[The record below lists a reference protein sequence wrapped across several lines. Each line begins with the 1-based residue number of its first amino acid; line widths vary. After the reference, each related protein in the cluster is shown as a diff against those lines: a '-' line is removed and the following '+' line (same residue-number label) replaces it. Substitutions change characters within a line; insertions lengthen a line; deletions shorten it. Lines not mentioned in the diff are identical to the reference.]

1 MVDDESSMR
10 EFLGICLKRSGHQ
23 VTAAAS
29 LAAAQAALAATEFDL
44 VITDLRLG
52 GGTDGLMVLDA
63 VKQRAPETQV
73 VVITAYATAD
83 TALSAMKRG
92 AYDYLTKPFKID
104 EITVVIER
112 ALEKRRLVREN
123 ATLRDELHSRVR
135 LDRLLGKS
143 QAMQRVFDL
152 VRKVAQSRT
161 TVLLTG
167 ESGTGKELV
176 ARAIHNEGSRAQKP
190 FLAVNCGAIPDAI
203 LESELFGH
211 VKGAFTGAAVDK
223 VGLFESATAGT
234 LLLDEVGELPAQL
247 QVKLLRALQER
258 KIKPV
263 GGVHEREVDVR
274 VIAATHR
281 DLEAEVGRGA
291 FRQDLYYRL
300 NVIEIRLPPLFQ
312 RKEDIPLLVDHFL
325 RKFAA
330 EQGRK
335 APLIEPRTLA
345 ALVDYDY
352 PGNVRELENLIE
364 RAMTLDAGPVLAR
377 DALPSLLPQRP
388 QRVAS
393 SGGSRASGTWAAAT
407 RGSPTP
413 MATPAASSSAPPPSQ
428 AKPGPPTP
436 LATPAVPSS
445 GPQPITVPIPRLANV
460 PPAAAPPATA
470 APPPEPELP
479 EIDLPPEGIDLE
491 QVMGDYE
498 RELLNAALRRTGG
511 VRKEAARLL
520 GVTFRSLRYRLA
532 KLGIDPD
539 AASDDPGSEDPPA
552 DPRRQITQPP
562 TK

>member
-1 MVDDESSMR
+1 MR
-10 EFLGICLKRSGHQ
+10 EFLGICLKRAGHQ
-23 VTAAAS
+23 VTVAGTLPAAE
-29 LAAAQAALAATEFDL
+29 AALLATEFDL

-52 GGTDGLMVLDA
+52 GGADGLMVLDK
-63 VKQRAPETQV
+63 VKARAPETQV
-73 VVITAYATAD
+73 VVITAYATAE

-92 AYDYLTKPFKID
+92 AYDYLTKPFKVD
-104 EITVVIER
+104 EITVVIDR

-123 ATLRDELHSRVR
+123 ATLRDELSSRVR

-143 QAMQRVFDL
+143 HAMQRVFDL

-176 ARAIHNEGSRAQKP
+176 ARAIHNEGQRAQRP

-211 VKGAFTGAAVDK
+211 VKGSFTGAATDK
-223 VGLFESATAGT
+223 MGLFESATGGT

-258 KIKPV
+258 KVKPV

-281 DLEAEVGRGA
+281 DLEAEVSRGA

-300 NVIEIRLPPLFQ
+300 NVIEIRLPPLYQ
-312 RKEDIPLLVDHFL
+312 RKEDIPLLCDHFV

-335 APLIEPRTLA
+335 APLVEPRALA

-364 RAMTLDAGPVLAR
+364 RAMTLEPGPVLSR
-377 DALPSLLPQRP
+377 ESLPALGPQRP

-393 SGGSRASGTWAAAT
+393 AGATRASGTWSAAA
-407 RGSPTP
+407 RL
-413 MATPAASSSAPPPSQ
+413 
-428 AKPGPPTP
+428 TP
-436 LATPAVPSS
+436 LATPAATPASAT
-445 GPQPITVPIPRLANV
+445 PLATPAALLTPPPPGV
-460 PPAAAPPATA
+460 VTIHPGPPASSAAASAGGAPPAGG
-470 APPPEPELP
+470 PPLPESMLP
-479 EIDLPPEGIDLE
+479 EIDLPPDGIDLD

-498 RELLNAALRRTGG
+498 RELLLAALRRTSG
-511 VRKEAARLL
+511 VRKEAARML

-532 KLGIDPD
+532 KLGIDPG
-539 AASDDPGSEDPPA
+539 AAGSPDEKDDGAGGEGKGGGPGGPA
-552 DPRRQITQPP
+552 QE
-562 TK
+562 